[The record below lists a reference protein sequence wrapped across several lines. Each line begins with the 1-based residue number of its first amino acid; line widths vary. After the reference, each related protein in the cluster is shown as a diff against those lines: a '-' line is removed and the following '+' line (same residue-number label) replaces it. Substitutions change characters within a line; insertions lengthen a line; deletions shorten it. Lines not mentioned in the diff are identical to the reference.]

1 MITKHKKELNSFLRK
16 VNTNNLIWLNSLS
29 EDIKVD
35 LLFQWKRHKHKC
47 KKQNYSPKIKH
58 FIERAKI
65 EYEMGKNKRRDSV
78 LDIFLNNKYNI

>member
-47 KKQNYSPKIKH
+47 KNKIIHPKLNTLSK
-58 FIERAKI
+58 EQRLSMKWAKTKGEI
-65 EYEMGKNKRRDSV
+65 
-78 LDIFLNNKYNI
+78 LF